1 MELKSLKIARNCMWL
16 VLSEQ
21 KKENALTVMVKEAK
35 KDIEGCIKLL
45 DERIE
50 KLEKENA
57 EIEGTGWTFPIMID
71 AEYSLEYLAKK
82 KMTKKND
89 LFLFLKKQLEQ
100 IKEQI
105 KSRSYNKEDLA
116 EQVVLWD
123 LYTEIFNKI
132 FYRMK

>member
-35 KDIEGCIKLL
+35 KDIEECIKLL

-50 KLEKENA
+50 KLEEMDTTD
-57 EIEGTGWTFPIMID
+57 IMGTGWTFPIMID

-82 KMTKKND
+82 KN
-89 LFLFLKKQLEQ
+89 L
-100 IKEQI
+100 
-105 KSRSYNKEDLA
+105 
-116 EQVVLWD
+116 
-123 LYTEIFNKI
+123 
-132 FYRMK
+132 